1 MKICKSVSL
10 FLVSLLSLF
19 GCTDEKKIIYH
30 FSGEEWNFGYISKDN
45 KCSFTMDNACVTFE
59 FVFSDVSWGKKITIN
74 GVTITDIFI
83 NNVVANDNE
92 VYCDQ
97 NYSEIYYSFSENY
110 NIVSFKVVNY
120 NYELKYSV
128 SVDEAPLYGQP
139 LRIAI
144 LFNAEQSS

>member
-10 FLVSLLSLF
+10 FFVSLLSLF
-19 GCTDEKKIIYH
+19 GCTDEKKNIYH
-30 FSGEEWNFGYISKDN
+30 FSGEEWNFGYINKDN

-59 FVFSDVSWGKKITIN
+59 FVFSDVSWGKRITID

-83 NNVVANDNE
+83 NNVVVNDNE
-92 VYCDQ
+92 IYCDQ
-97 NYSEIYYSFSENY
+97 NYSEIYYSFSENH

-128 SVDEAPLYGQP
+128 SVDEAPSYGQP

-144 LFNAEQSS
+144 LFNTEQSS